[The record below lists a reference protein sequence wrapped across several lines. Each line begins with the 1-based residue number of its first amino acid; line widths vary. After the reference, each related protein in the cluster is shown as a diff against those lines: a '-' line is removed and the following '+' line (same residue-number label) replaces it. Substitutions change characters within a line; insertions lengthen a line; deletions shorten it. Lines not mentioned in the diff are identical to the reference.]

1 MPIYL
6 RKRDMVGFDGPARRS
21 IYFPGSMAAQPN
33 RRDPFTSGNPWSG
46 MAQGWAVTA
55 YLLGGIA
62 VWGGVG
68 YVIDRI
74 IGFHWLFLPIGMI
87 GGVLGG
93 MYLVYVRYGMEH
105 GDER

>member
-1 MPIYL
+1 
-6 RKRDMVGFDGPARRS
+6 
-21 IYFPGSMAAQPN
+21 
-33 RRDPFTSGNPWSG
+33 
-46 MAQGWAVTA
+46 
-55 YLLGGIA
+55 
-62 VWGGVG
+62 
-68 YVIDRI
+68 VIDRI